1 MINLKEKGFTLL
13 ETLIAVA
20 IIVIGTL
27 GVFSAVAKYS
37 QMTEQER
44 DNLVASYLCQEG
56 IEIVK
61 NIRDTNW
68 VEEAASW
75 KDGLTGC
82 SAGCQAEFDD
92 TSFSAFSSASFLYID
107 HDTGLYKYI
116 ASPVAEDVETPYTR
130 KIVITEVG
138 DDELDIEVTVYWH
151 ASSMVVKQNIY
162 NWK

>member
-1 MINLKEKGFTLL
+1 MINSRNKGFTLL
-13 ETLIAVA
+13 ETLVAVA
-20 IIVIGTL
+20 IIVIGAL

-44 DNLVASYLCQEG
+44 DNLVATYLCQEG

-68 VEEAASW
+68 IEESAGW
-75 KDGLTGC
+75 KDGISC
-82 SAGCQAEFDD
+82 SSGCQADFDD
-92 TSFSAFSSASFLYID
+92 TTFSAFSSESFLYID
-107 HDTGLYKYI
+107 YSNGLYQYL
-116 ASPVAEDVETPYTR
+116 SDPDPDLDVETPYSR
-130 KIVITEVG
+130 KITITEVG

-151 ASSMVVKQNIY
+151 ASSMTVKENIY